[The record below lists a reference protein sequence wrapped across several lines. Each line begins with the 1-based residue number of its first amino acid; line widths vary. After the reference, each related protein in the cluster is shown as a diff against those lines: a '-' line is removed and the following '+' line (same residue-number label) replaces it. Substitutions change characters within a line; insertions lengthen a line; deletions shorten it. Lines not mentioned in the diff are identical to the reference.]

1 MSSIL
6 QELHIVIGDI
16 VHEERD
22 FQARLKQMRL
32 DQQMMDSAHTKTST
46 DLEQSATECPH
57 LAAHLAMFKVHRK
70 MARDHTQTLVYC
82 KRLEEKYKRSQAS
95 EQEMMEELRHL
106 QSLLHRIQDEHQ
118 RLETERR
125 KILSDHAEFV
135 RTLSA
140 PN

>member
-6 QELHIVIGDI
+6 QELQTVISDI

-22 FQARLKQMRL
+22 FQAHLKQMRL
-32 DQQMMDSAHTKTST
+32 DQQMMDSAHTETT
-46 DLEQSATECPH
+46 NNLEQSANACPH

-82 KRLEEKYKRSQAS
+82 KHLEEKYKHGQAS
-95 EQEMMEELRHL
+95 EQEMIEELRRL
-106 QSLLHRIQDEHQ
+106 QSLLRRIQDEHR

-125 KILSDHAEFV
+125 KILSEHAEFV

-140 PN
+140 RN